1 MMKSFFF
8 PVLATV
14 LVLLTS
20 QSMVGLVDA
29 QIISSES
36 VDYRLG
42 FIIAAALAIVFF
54 VMTVLMAVYIN
65 KTISRQKKI
74 ERRQLEL
81 TAESNR
87 RNETSPF
94 SGDRSMFSQHR
105 ARSMHSAWDETVSA
119 FDDLQ
124 DDDEDNK
131 PKPDFTDEMDKII
144 DNFGEEKRIPLT
156 VTKESPEMSAVDF
169 DFDAQTPTR
178 TPRQSSLIRRNDDA
192 IPRMVDR
199 EEMDDDE
206 FTNCSTQ
213 ASSDSE
219 HFYNMTQAMKEHKKS
234 EPPLDTDGELS
245 SFDNPAHNLNVL
257 QDFDNQSRSSRT
269 NTVSF
274 PTEIREQ
281 DNEV

>member
-87 RNETSPF
+87 RVQTPF
-94 SGDRSMFSQHR
+94 
-105 ARSMHSAWDETVSA
+105 HSSA
-119 FDDLQ
+119 A
-124 DDDEDNK
+124 
-131 PKPDFTDEMDKII
+131 
-144 DNFGEEKRIPLT
+144 
-156 VTKESPEMSAVDF
+156 SAVYYF
-169 DFDAQTPTR
+169 LPLL
-178 TPRQSSLIRRNDDA
+178 PIINLSSSLIA
-192 IPRMVDR
+192 
-199 EEMDDDE
+199 
-206 FTNCSTQ
+206 FLFST
-213 ASSDSE
+213 
-219 HFYNMTQAMKEHKKS
+219 
-234 EPPLDTDGELS
+234 
-245 SFDNPAHNLNVL
+245 
-257 QDFDNQSRSSRT
+257 
-269 NTVSF
+269 
-274 PTEIREQ
+274 
-281 DNEV
+281 